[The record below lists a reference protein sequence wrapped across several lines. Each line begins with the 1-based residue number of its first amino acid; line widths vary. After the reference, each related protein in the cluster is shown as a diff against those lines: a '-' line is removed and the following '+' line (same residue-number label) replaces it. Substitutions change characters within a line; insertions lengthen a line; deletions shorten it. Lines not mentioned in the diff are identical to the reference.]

1 MKRIDVTDGI
11 MQATFEIGRSL
22 RRRMLSSSNS
32 DMHMGQLHCL
42 GLVQEQDG
50 ITMKE
55 IATMLQIASP
65 SATSF
70 VDRLVQLGYVVRKQD
85 QKNRKLVRLSIT
97 IGGRRILKEKMAV
110 KKKMFQGLLRALSKH
125 DQQTLLTILRT
136 MLKSC
141 QSS

>member
-1 MKRIDVTDGI
+1 MKRTDVTDGI

-70 VDRLVQLGYVVRKQD
+70 VDRLVQLGYVLRKQD
-85 QKNRKLVRLSIT
+85 QKNRKLVRLTIT
-97 IGGRRILKEKMAV
+97 TSGKRILKEKMAG
-110 KKKMFQGLLRALSKH
+110 KKKMFQGLLRALSKK
-125 DQQTLLTILRT
+125 DQQTLLTILHI

-141 QSS
+141 QNS